1 MVNVPGLDVPGPR
14 ALGVLDLDAIVDSTR
29 CPVCRSVLAA
39 TTCGSCGADLTG
51 VAARRVWDLSRQ
63 IVTAATERATQ
74 VRVLGEEAAQ
84 RRAAQA
90 RPASPPAV
98 PVPPV
103 PVPPVPGPTGAVPPA
118 SPAVP
123 PAVPPP
129 FAPPA
134 GPVPARRQGLG
145 VQGVLVGLGAL
156 LLAVAAIVFLAFA
169 WNAMGIGGRAAV
181 VGGVTLAALAG
192 AAALR
197 PRLEATGEAVGAL
210 AAVLVLADVW
220 AVRRTGLLGADDV
233 DAFLYSGAGLAV
245 AALVLGGW
253 ALRWRVRAGSVVASL
268 VLPVAALLLGLAT
281 TGPQGTARGL
291 GLGLVLAA
299 LATAVR
305 GLLPRA
311 WSAER
316 VLLRLGAAA
325 GLLVLPVAALVTY
338 LDDGNLGVALL
349 AAGTVAAGLQ
359 ATVEL
364 RAPAPV
370 PAPRG
375 PATIRS
381 LWSAAAGGYL
391 ATVAAVGAARVLD
404 AVDSGTSPVYVV
416 PVAAVGLALVLVAL
430 ATPGLERVGV
440 RGRPAALAVEV
451 VGGLVLS
458 VEAAVVAT
466 AALGPAFAAVSGPWR
481 HTAGE
486 SLASVAPDAS
496 AYTDRPWLWQTV
508 LVASCAALLVATAA
522 LVVGHRVRPEAVGA
536 EAPWVAPLLAG
547 GGAVGLVCA
556 PRLMVGAAVGA
567 LVLLAVLTTVVRL
580 RVPALAGRAD
590 AGPGARATALSLRVV
605 AAGAGALAVVDAW
618 SVPVLSVPLTV
629 LGVLALLAARPAL
642 PAGAGPLL
650 VGAAAV
656 AATVAAGGAAGL
668 LDRSVADRFT
678 TAGVAA
684 ALLVVLAQ
692 ALAWATARPAP
703 ASGPDVPQ
711 ARGLLARPS
720 TAERLA
726 VTAAGALVGG
736 VSLLAAVAGGGGADG
751 EEPAR
756 LAVVLGALLLA
767 AVVTALAPVRAVGP
781 GADPVVLPVVRGTR
795 LAAAGAVPALAGATA
810 VALVE
815 RFGSVTDGVVALRGL
830 VLAAAAAAAALALAG
845 LLAARRATV
854 RDPRRPAVE
863 AGVVVVAVAAGVCA
877 LADPVAAR
885 AWVTLMLLGAAASAV
900 AVADDRRPVGW
911 PAWVLLTAST
921 WVRLDLGDVRTLEA
935 YTLPPAAA
943 LLAVAALR
951 VRRER
956 GAAVWRVLAPG
967 AGLALGPSVL
977 ASAGGGDLRPW
988 VLLAVGAGL
997 VAAGLLPDGG
1007 TPRTALLHRV
1017 GRVLTIAGAAA
1028 ALGPGLLRTAVAVSG
1043 AAQDAGL
1050 GASSLVRAVDV
1061 ERWSSPA
1068 AVVVLAATVVLAGRH
1083 RAFTGRLAGLALVPA
1098 LVVLTAP
1105 SWAAA
1110 AVVRWDGAPR
1120 LVAGD
1125 AATAPTVARL
1135 LGALAVLVV
1144 VAVVAA
1150 ARRGA
1155 DPATPAGLL
1164 LTWPLALVAAAGAAF
1179 VALTGYRV
1187 LDVPVEAFTV
1197 TSGAL
1202 AVVLGALRLRAVP
1215 GLRSWPALGPGLLLA
1230 LVPTLVLAADG
1241 ALWRI
1246 VGLVVVAAAVVAVGA
1261 ARRLQ
1266 AAVVV
1271 GALVLVGH
1279 AVVQLAPYVADL
1291 TTSQWRWVVFAVV
1304 GAGLLALGAT
1314 YERQLVR
1321 LRLAR
1326 TRVSALR

>member
-1 MVNVPGLDVPGPR
+1 M
-14 ALGVLDLDAIVDSTR
+14 
-29 CPVCRSVLAA
+29 
-39 TTCGSCGADLTG
+39 
-51 VAARRVWDLSRQ
+51 
-63 IVTAATERATQ
+63 
-74 VRVLGEEAAQ
+74 
-84 RRAAQA
+84 
-90 RPASPPAV
+90 
-98 PVPPV
+98 
-103 PVPPVPGPTGAVPPA
+103 
-118 SPAVP
+118 P

-496 AYTDRPWLWQTV
+496 AYTDRPGLWQTV

-522 LVVGHRVRPEAVGA
+522 LVVGHRARPEAVGA

-547 GGAVGLVCA
+547 GGVVGLVCA

-618 SVPVLSVPLTV
+618 SVPALSVPLTV
-629 LGVLALLAARPAL
+629 LGVVALLAARPAL
-642 PAGAGPLL
+642 PAGAAPLL

-703 ASGPDVPQ
+703 GAAGASGGPDVPQ

-767 AVVTALAPVRAVGP
+767 AVVTALAPVRAAEP

-815 RFGSVTDGVVALRGL
+815 RFGSGTDGVVALRGL

-845 LLAARRATV
+845 VLAARRATV
-854 RDPRRPAVE
+854 RAPRRPAVE
-863 AGVVVVAVAAGVCA
+863 AGVVVVALAAGICA

-1215 GLRSWPALGPGLLLA
+1215 ALRSWPALGPGLLLA